1 MQRIVPMKDSATFI
15 FVVDVYDTLITFIY
29 FFNFFNHIRTPSF
42 FHYNNWIP
50 LTSFGLNT
58 ISMLIP
64 PVGICNI
71 VYSTT
76 TVCSLAR
83 RY

>member
-50 LTSFGLNT
+50 LTSFFLCLIQYLHVNPAALFYCGLYYNR
-58 ISMLIP
+58 L
-64 PVGICNI
+64 
-71 VYSTT
+71 
-76 TVCSLAR
+76 
-83 RY
+83 